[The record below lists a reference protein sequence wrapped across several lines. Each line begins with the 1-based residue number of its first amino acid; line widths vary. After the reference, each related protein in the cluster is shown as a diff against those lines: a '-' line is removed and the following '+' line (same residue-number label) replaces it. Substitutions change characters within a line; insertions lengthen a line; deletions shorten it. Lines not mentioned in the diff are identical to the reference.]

1 MRFACEQCQTKYS
14 IPDDRVRGKILKIR
28 CKNCG
33 CLISVSEGGVRTARS
48 AEPSGIAAM
57 SGLADGPG
65 EGGDS
70 TMIGGMADFF
80 GKGFP
85 PPDTA
90 EDWHLSIDGNQNGPM
105 PLSDLTQR
113 IAEQAGSS
121 AELYIW
127 RDGFDGWK
135 AVDAVPEV
143 QAAVE
148 KARGAT
154 AKPSPVVEAK
164 GAAAPVAKAP
174 FGAAAKAALP
184 ALEADNGGD
193 ATQIGSLNLP
203 LDLGKTD
210 DKVDDDVQDL
220 SMMSLDADAFEALI
234 EKPAK
239 SAVPPKAPPP
249 FKSPPPR
256 KPAAPP
262 PKPAGPPPKP
272 AGPPPKPASGGMPP
286 AAKAGPLFKTLPH
299 PGLRPAE
306 PEPAPSASAP
316 ASTPAPVIAP
326 LLTAP
331 QAESVP
337 NLASLMPSAP
347 ASAQDSAP
355 LSPPSSPPS
364 SPPPSNPP
372 ASFPPPE
379 PAGLSANPFEG
390 LNGGGLD
397 AGTSSADSPPGSRSM
412 LPKVLIIGVVLALVG
427 GGGYFFLTRPG
438 NPLGPKIEKPDAAV
452 DAGTTADAG
461 PPDAGTKAGGNKP
474 DEKKS
479 ELEGLDEAT
488 FKDLLESGEKALK
501 KCYTK
506 ALKKDSALGGTKL
519 KVEVEVTG
527 KGKASE
533 VIVEGDGEKL
543 GKCLEKAVKKWKF
556 KKGEDKKP
564 YKVRFPLTV
573 DKG

>member
-33 CLISVSEGGVRTARS
+33 CLISVSEGGVRTART
-48 AEPSGIAAM
+48 AEPSGGQSM
-57 SGLADGPG
+57 SGLAADAPS

-85 PPDTA
+85 SADA
-90 EDWHLSIDGNQNGPM
+90 DDWHLSIDGNQNGPM
-105 PLSDLTQR
+105 PLADLTQR
-113 IAEQAGSS
+113 ILEQAGSS

-148 KARGAT
+148 KARGAP
-154 AKPSPVVEAK
+154 AKLVSDVKPA
-164 GAAAPVAKAP
+164 
-174 FGAAAKAALP
+174 AAAKAPLAS
-184 ALEADNGGD
+184 LESDNGGD

-234 EKPAK
+234 EKKPAK
-239 SAVPPKAPPP
+239 PAAPPPPKAPPP
-249 FKSPPPR
+249 FKAPPPKPGGPPP

-262 PKPAGPPPKP
+262 PKPAAPPPKP
-272 AGPPPKPASGGMPP
+272 AAAAAAPSAKP
-286 AAKAGPLFKTLPH
+286 GPLFKTLPH

-306 PEPAPSASAP
+306 PEPAPAVQAQP
-316 ASTPAPVIAP
+316 VAAPVVPA
-326 LLTAP
+326 A

-337 NLASLMPSAP
+337 NLASLLP
-347 ASAQDSAP
+347 ASAPPNDP
-355 LSPPSSPPS
+355 PPSSPPASFPPAS
-364 SPPPSNPP
+364 SPPAN
-372 ASFPPPE
+372 FPPPE
-379 PAGLSANPFEG
+379 PAGFPANQLGAP
-390 LNGGGLD
+390 GLD
-397 AGTSSADSPPGSRSM
+397 DGLSSSEPPAQSKSK
-412 LPKVLIIGVVLALVG
+412 LPKLLVIGLVLALVG

-438 NPLGPKIEKPDAAV
+438 NPLGPKIQQPTAVV
-452 DAGTTADAG
+452 DAGTPPDAG
-461 PPDAGTKAGGNKP
+461 TPDAGTKAGGNTKP
-474 DEKKS
+474 DEKKGKS
-479 ELEGLDEAT
+479 ELEGVDEET
-488 FKDLLESGEKALK
+488 FKGLLESGTKALT

-506 ALKKDSALGGTKL
+506 ALKKDAALGGTKL
-519 KVEVEVTG
+519 KVEVEVTA

-533 VIVEGDGEKL
+533 INVDGDGEKL
-543 GKCLEKAVKKWKF
+543 GKCIEKAIKKWKF
-556 KKGEDKKP
+556 PKGEGKKP
-564 YKVRFPLTV
+564 YKARFPLTV